1 MVTEAPIST
10 KNKKQIGRQLIQH
23 HKYNPVEREKKTAAL
38 LLYRSPFYNI
48 DL

>member
-1 MVTEAPIST
+1 MVVIQRVT
-10 KNKKQIGRQLIQH
+10 KQIGKQLIQH
-23 HKYNPVEREKKTAAL
+23 HKYNPVEKKNAAL